1 MKLRL
6 IYTHYKR
13 KKSDLVFLCKT
24 AKEKLF
30 CFFHIVR
37 LSFTST
43 KFSLSNKS
51 NTGYTLF
58 KFDKSK
64 LMFISKRL

>member
-1 MKLRL
+1 MKLRIL
-6 IYTHYKR
+6 YTHYKR

-37 LSFTST
+37 LSITST

-51 NTGYTLF
+51 NTAILYLN
-58 KFDKSK
+58 
-64 LMFISKRL
+64 LINLN

>member
-6 IYTHYKR
+6 IYTHCKR